1 MSTLDDFILKIHT
14 YKPATEYLKVYS
26 NKVSL
31 LSSKNSDS
39 VSTGDRRFA
48 VAGPRLLE
56 EFTDFLASF
65 WHWTGRM
72 TRRHAVYWRHYETL
86 RIVNRTRETVREHK
100 LEYLYL
106 PYVGMG
112 SDYSWGHYG
121 ELWMRQ
127 ANSGYYNLL
136 MMLCGWDDNWRP
148 YLRP

>member
-1 MSTLDDFILKIHT
+1 VNPSSQCTTEMSLIVTYLYVLMSTLDDFILKIHT

-65 WHWTGRM
+65 
-72 TRRHAVYWRHYETL
+72 
-86 RIVNRTRETVREHK
+86 
-100 LEYLYL
+100 
-106 PYVGMG
+106 
-112 SDYSWGHYG
+112 
-121 ELWMRQ
+121 
-127 ANSGYYNLL
+127 
-136 MMLCGWDDNWRP
+136 
-148 YLRP
+148 